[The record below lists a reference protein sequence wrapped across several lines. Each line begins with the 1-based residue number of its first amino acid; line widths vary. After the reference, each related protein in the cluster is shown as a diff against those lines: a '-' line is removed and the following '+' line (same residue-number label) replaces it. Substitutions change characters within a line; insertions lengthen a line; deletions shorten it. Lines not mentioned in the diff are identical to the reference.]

1 MSAIRIEEDPE
12 WARERYSVEG
22 AMGVGGGDRN
32 HSQGGVR
39 GEEEEQRGKLRE
51 VTRNI

>member
-22 AMGVGGGDRN
+22 AMGVGGGT
-32 HSQGGVR
+32 GIT
-39 GEEEEQRGKLRE
+39 LRRE
-51 VTRNI
+51 